1 LSTGIKA
8 YFRIAGKGR
17 VVLEKCLDQE
27 FCFNLLKSGYAD
39 INGNLDVLE
48 AAHLLALGRIAVDN
62 KTGWEEALRVLS
74 ELGINISTFLVY
86 HDLRKRGRR
95 VKLGSRS
102 GTLVVDMGSRRF
114 EVLILEEGKL
124 MTLEELAEWSRS
136 SIASGYE
143 PVVAIVD
150 MYGVI
155 TYYEARVTLEIQ

>member
-8 YFRIAGKGR
+8 YFRIVGKSR

-27 FCFNLLKSGYAD
+27 FCFNLLKLGYAD

-102 GTLVVDMGSRRF
+102 GTLVVDMGSRKF
-114 EVLILEEGKL
+114 EVLVLEEGKL

>member
-8 YFRIAGKGR
+8 YFRIVSKGR
-17 VVLEKCLDQE
+17 VTLEKCLDQE
-27 FCFNLLKSGYAD
+27 FCFNLLKSGYTD
-39 INGNLDVLE
+39 INGNLDALE
-48 AAHLLALGRIAVDN
+48 AAHLLALGRIAIDN

-114 EVLILEEGKL
+114 EVLVLEEGKL